1 MSILLLGESGA
12 GKSTF
17 VNTLCDEDIIPT
29 NRSTPA
35 ELIIEEYH
43 ANLDEGGTRISL
55 DITMCPGFG
64 DYVNNEASTARVVKL
79 VEGQFENVL
88 NEECR
93 INRNPKFKDTRIHA
107 VLYFIRPTG
116 KGLRELDIQCLQ
128 QLSRRCNIIPIM
140 SKADFLTN
148 DERKLNRELI
158 MSDIKMNGITIYDF
172 SSSFDDVDDSGE
184 DTESIMNLVPFSII
198 SGTER
203 KIIDQVE
210 YKVRSSPHGV
220 IRVDDP
226 FHSDFLILRTC
237 LLGACLQDLKETTHS
252 VFYEKFRS
260 EKLTSNNLMN
270 VVNGRD

>member
-1 MSILLLGESGA
+1 MSILVLGESGT

-29 NRSTPA
+29 NRSAPA
-35 ELIIEEYH
+35 ELIIEEHH
-43 ANLDEGGTRISL
+43 AKLYEGGTQISL

-64 DYVNNEASTARVVKL
+64 DYINNEASTKRMVNF
-79 VEGQFENVL
+79 VEEQFENVL

-116 KGLRELDIQCLQ
+116 KGLRELDIQCLKE
-128 QLSRRCNIIPIM
+128 LSKRCNIIPIM
-140 SKADFLTN
+140 SKADFLTD
-148 DERKLNRELI
+148 DERNLNRELI
-158 MSDIKMNGITIYDF
+158 MKDIKTNGIAVYDF
-172 SSSFDDVDDSGE
+172 SSSFDDVDEGGE
-184 DTESIMNLVPFSII
+184 DSESIMSLVPFSII
-198 SGTER
+198 SGSER

-210 YKVRSSPHGV
+210 YKVRLTPHGI

-226 FHSDFLILRTC
+226 SHSDFLILRTC

-252 VFYEKFRS
+252 VFYEKYRS
-260 EKLTSNNLMN
+260 EMLSRNNLMN
-270 VVNGRD
+270 VIDNRG